1 MSKKRSKA
9 KQRAQEPTK
18 VQPQQIQPQPQPLE
32 RRRCV
37 SVKQLRAQAREL
49 VRKTPTELLAQL
61 YPFSLERK
69 GYWLLGARG
78 IEWEKSLTQAHTL
91 RLKSIG
97 SAADPKEWDGVALVW
112 LQYQEQQNRR
122 RYQVLNGSGQVEAGT
137 ITPEGTKD
145 GAYTLYHSIK
155 GLKHAYYQSP
165 EQQLEATSYPYEV
178 GAFFHGLPCGRF
190 TVTDENGT
198 KLCAGC
204 YELIEIQHS
213 ELTVDAREL
222 AQRLG
227 PHQEVRKLYRRHKKA
242 LKARRATDTQQLIAV
257 STARIVVRYDY
268 LSRRLPEDAV
278 QGFSL
283 GSYLPTVTI
292 QRKPQETWLEAT
304 SRTHH
309 EVLRRVE
316 HQVDAL
322 QAAQAAAYA
331 TTDKP
336 GESWLGAA
344 QPKEVVAGCEQ
355 GGYGQWALKTMAQ
368 SADGTY
374 LRAFL
379 LSSPDEPPAQA
390 NYPGYFVARNGRIV
404 SHEVEGKPLP
414 LWPAATPKPPQLNSA
429 PFAWQ
434 AAGSSVITGAAGE
447 SLGQIWYNQG
457 YACSFKLFNEAAAT
471 GEELTCEE
479 GMVQPSMRLELYQD
493 FRARFPAAI
502 LTVDLTTGQFEGPYE
517 VLYDIDELFAAGYH
531 GELLEFYGT
540 YTVGNNTKNLK
551 RLRQFYS
558 STDYQREQGVYEQ
571 GKPRVTATHEL
582 EDYRDHWGY

>member
-18 VQPQQIQPQPQPLE
+18 VQPQQIQPLV

-37 SVKQLRAQAREL
+37 SIKQLRAQAREL

-78 IEWEKSLTQAHTL
+78 IEWEKSLTQAHIL

-97 SAADPKEWDGVALVW
+97 RAADPKEWDGVALVW

-145 GAYTLYHSIK
+145 GAYTLYHGMK

-165 EQQLEATSYPYEV
+165 EQQLEDTSYPYEV

-204 YELIEIQHS
+204 YELIALQHS
-213 ELTVDAREL
+213 EQTVDAREL

-227 PHQEVRKLYRRHKKA
+227 PHQEIRKLYRRHKKA

-268 LSRRLPEDAV
+268 LSRRLADDAV
-278 QGFSL
+278 QGFSI
-283 GSYLPTVTI
+283 GPYLPTVTI
-292 QRKPQETWLEAT
+292 QRKPQESWLEAT

-316 HQVDAL
+316 RQVAAL
-322 QAAQAAAYA
+322 QAAQATAYEQ
-331 TTDKP
+331 
-336 GESWLGAA
+336 GENWLGAA

-355 GGYGQWALKTMAQ
+355 GGYGQWAFKIMAQ
-368 SADGTY
+368 SADGSY
-374 LRAFL
+374 LRAL
-379 LSSPDEPPAQA
+379 LMSSPNESPAQA

-414 LWPAATPKPPQLNSA
+414 LWPAATSKPLQLNSA
-429 PFAWQ
+429 SFAWL

-471 GEELTCEE
+471 GDELTCED
-479 GMVQPSMRLELYQD
+479 GIVQPSMRLELYQD

-517 VLYDIDELFAAGYH
+517 VLYDIDPTA
-531 GELLEFYGT
+531 
-540 YTVGNNTKNLK
+540 VGGALPDDGI
-551 RLRQFYS
+551 Y
-558 STDYQREQGVYEQ
+558 YV
-571 GKPRVTATHEL
+571 P
-582 EDYRDHWGY
+582 

>member
-9 KQRAQEPTK
+9 KQRAQEPQTS
-18 VQPQQIQPQPQPLE
+18 PQLQPQPLV

-37 SVKQLRAQAREL
+37 SIKQLRAQAREL

-78 IEWEKSLTQAHTL
+78 IAWEKSLTQAHTL

-145 GAYTLYHSIK
+145 GAYTLYHSMK
-155 GLKHAYYQSP
+155 GLKRAYYQSP

-204 YELIEIQHS
+204 YELIALQHS
-213 ELTVDAREL
+213 ELSIDAREL
-222 AQRLG
+222 AQRLSAN
-227 PHQEVRKLYRRHKKA
+227 QEIHKLYRRHKKA
-242 LKARRATDTQQLIAV
+242 LQDRIAAGKQQLIAV
-257 STARIVVRYDY
+257 STERIVVRYDY
-268 LSRRLPEDAV
+268 LSRSLPEDAV

-283 GSYLPTVTI
+283 GAHLPTVTI
-292 QRKPQETWLEAT
+292 ERKPQETWLEAT

-309 EVLRRVE
+309 EVLRLVE
-316 HQVDAL
+316 QQVAAL
-322 QAAQAAAYA
+322 QTAQVTAYEQA
-331 TTDKP
+331 TSEEQ

-344 QPKEVVAGCEQ
+344 QRPEVVTGCEQ
-355 GGYGQWALKTMAQ
+355 GGYGQWALKTIAQ
-368 SADGTY
+368 SEDGSY
-374 LRAFL
+374 LRALL

-390 NYPGYFVARNGRIV
+390 NHAGYFLARNGRIV
-404 SHEVEGKPLP
+404 SHEVAGKSLP
-414 LWPAATPKPPQLNSA
+414 LWPETTNKPPQLDPAS
-429 PFAWQ
+429 FAWL
-434 AAGSSVITGAAGE
+434 AAGSSVITGATGE
-447 SLGQIWYNQG
+447 SLGQIWYHQG

-479 GMVQPSMRLELYQD
+479 GMVQPSMRLALYQD

-540 YTVGNNTKNLK
+540 YTAGNNTKNLK

-558 STDYQREQGVYEQ
+558 STDYRREQGVYEQ

-582 EDYRDHWGY
+582 EEYRDHWGY

>member
-9 KQRAQEPTK
+9 KQRAQEPQTS
-18 VQPQQIQPQPQPLE
+18 PQLQPQPLV

-37 SVKQLRAQAREL
+37 SIKQLRAQAREL

-78 IEWEKSLTQAHTL
+78 IAWEKSLTQAHTL

-97 SAADPKEWDGVALVW
+97 LAADPKEWDGVALVW

-145 GAYTLYHSIK
+145 GAYTLYHSMK
-155 GLKHAYYQSP
+155 GLKRAYYQSS

-204 YELIEIQHS
+204 YELIALQHS

-268 LSRRLPEDAV
+268 LSRRLADDAV
-278 QGFSL
+278 QGFSI
-283 GSYLPTVTI
+283 GPYLPAVTI
-292 QRKPQETWLEAT
+292 QRKPQESWLEAT

-309 EVLRRVE
+309 EVLRLVE
-316 HQVDAL
+316 RQVAAL
-322 QAAQAAAYA
+322 QAAQDAAYEQEN
-331 TTDKP
+331 TDKP
-336 GESWLGAA
+336 GENWLGAA
-344 QPKEVVAGCEQ
+344 QSKEIVAGCEQ

-374 LRAFL
+374 LRALL
-379 LSSPDEPPAQA
+379 LSSSDEPPAQA

-429 PFAWQ
+429 PFAWM
-434 AAGSSVITGAAGE
+434 AAGSSIITGAAGE
-447 SLGQIWYNQG
+447 SLGQVWYNQG

-471 GEELTCEE
+471 GEELTCED
-479 GMVQPSMRLELYQD
+479 GIVQPSMRLELYQD

-558 STDYQREQGVYEQ
+558 STDYRREQGVYEQ

-582 EDYRDHWGY
+582 EDYRDHWGH

>member
-9 KQRAQEPTK
+9 KQRTQEA
-18 VQPQQIQPQPQPLE
+18 PQQIQPQPLV

-37 SVKQLRAQAREL
+37 SIKQLRAQAREL
-49 VRKTPTELLAQL
+49 VRCASTDLLAQL
-61 YPFSLERK
+61 YPISLERK
-69 GYWLLGARG
+69 GYWLLGPGGTAWDRLL
-78 IEWEKSLTQAHTL
+78 EQAHPL
-91 RLKSIG
+91 RLKRIG
-97 SAADPKEWDGVALVW
+97 HTADPKEWDSATLVW
-112 LQYQEQQNRR
+112 LQYQQQQSRR

-137 ITPEGTKD
+137 ITPEGSKD
-145 GAYTLYHSIK
+145 GAYTLYHGMR
-155 GLKHAYYQSP
+155 GLKRAYYQSP
-165 EQQLEATSYPYEV
+165 EKQLEEKSYPYEV

-204 YELIEIQHS
+204 YELIALQHS
-213 ELTVDAREL
+213 ELSIDAREL
-222 AQRLG
+222 AQRLSAN
-227 PHQEVRKLYRRHKKA
+227 QELHKLFRRHKKSLQTRIA
-242 LKARRATDTQQLIAV
+242 AGKQQLIAV
-257 STARIVVRYDY
+257 STERIVVRYDY

-283 GSYLPTVTI
+283 GAHLPTVTI
-292 QRKPQETWLEAT
+292 ERKPQETWLEAT

-309 EVLRRVE
+309 EVLRLVE
-316 HQVDAL
+316 QQVAAL
-322 QAAQAAAYA
+322 QDAQAEAYEQ
-331 TTDKP
+331 
-336 GESWLGAA
+336 GENWLGAA
-344 QPKEVVAGCEQ
+344 QLQTIVAGCEQ

-368 SADGTY
+368 SEDGSY
-374 LRAFL
+374 LRALL

-414 LWPAATPKPPQLNSA
+414 LWPAATPKPLQLDPAS
-429 PFAWQ
+429 FAWL
-434 AAGSSVITGAAGE
+434 AAGSSVITGATGE
-447 SLGQIWYNQG
+447 SLGQVWYHQG

-479 GMVQPSMRLELYQD
+479 GMVQPSMRLALYQD

-540 YTVGNNTKNLK
+540 YTAGNNTKNLK

-558 STDYQREQGVYEQ
+558 STDYRREQGVYEQ

-582 EDYRDHWGY
+582 EEYRDHWGY

>member
-9 KQRAQEPTK
+9 KQRAQEPQTS
-18 VQPQQIQPQPQPLE
+18 PQPQPQPLV

-122 RYQVLNGSGQVEAGT
+122 RYQVLNGTGQVEAGT

-283 GSYLPTVTI
+283 GPYLPAVTI

-304 SRTHH
+304 NRTHH

-316 HQVDAL
+316 RQVAAL
-322 QAAQAAAYA
+322 HAAQATAYEQ
-331 TTDKP
+331 
-336 GESWLGAA
+336 GENWLGAA
-344 QPKEVVAGCEQ
+344 QPKGIVAGCEQ

-390 NYPGYFVARNGRIV
+390 NHAGYFLARNGRIV

-414 LWPAATPKPPQLNSA
+414 LWPAATPKPPQLTSA

-434 AAGSSVITGAAGE
+434 AAGSSVITGGAGE
-447 SLGQIWYNQG
+447 SLGQVWYNLG

-471 GEELTCEE
+471 GEELTCED
-479 GMVQPSMRLELYQD
+479 GMVQPSMRLALYQD

-540 YTVGNNTKNLK
+540 YTAGNNTKNLK

-558 STDYQREQGVYEQ
+558 STDYRREQGVYEQ

-582 EDYRDHWGY
+582 EEYCNEWGY

>member
-18 VQPQQIQPQPQPLE
+18 VQPQQIKPQPLV
-32 RRRCV
+32 RWRCI
-37 SVKQLRAQAREL
+37 SIKQLRAQAREL
-49 VRKTPTELLAQL
+49 VRKTPIELLAQL

-137 ITPEGTKD
+137 ITPEGCKD
-145 GAYTLYHSIK
+145 GAYTLYHGMK
-155 GLKHAYYQSP
+155 GLKRAYYQSP
-165 EQQLEATSYPYEV
+165 EKQLEEKSYPYEV

-204 YELIEIQHS
+204 YELIALQHS
-213 ELTVDAREL
+213 ELSIDAREL
-222 AQRLG
+222 AQRLSAN
-227 PHQEVRKLYRRHKKA
+227 QEIHKLYRRHKKA
-242 LKARRATDTQQLIAV
+242 LQDRIAAGKQQLIAV
-257 STARIVVRYDY
+257 STERIVVRYDY
-268 LSRRLPEDAV
+268 LSRSLPEDAV

-283 GSYLPTVTI
+283 GAHLPTVTI
-292 QRKPQETWLEAT
+292 EREPQETWLEAT

-309 EVLRRVE
+309 EVLRLVE
-316 HQVDAL
+316 QQVAAL
-322 QAAQAAAYA
+322 QTAQVTAYEQA
-331 TTDKP
+331 TSEEQ

-344 QPKEVVAGCEQ
+344 QRPKVVTGCEQ

-368 SADGTY
+368 SEDGSY
-374 LRAFL
+374 LRALL

-479 GMVQPSMRLELYQD
+479 GMVQPSMRLALYQD

-540 YTVGNNTKNLK
+540 YTAGNNTKNLK

-558 STDYQREQGVYEQ
+558 STDYRREQGVYEQ

-582 EDYRDHWGY
+582 EKYRDHWGY

>member
-9 KQRAQEPTK
+9 KQRAQEPTT
-18 VQPQQIQPQPQPLE
+18 VQPQQIKPQPLV

-49 VRKTPTELLAQL
+49 VRSSPAELLAQL
-61 YPFSLERK
+61 YPISLERK
-69 GYWLLGARG
+69 GYWLLGPRG
-78 IEWEKSLTQAHTL
+78 IAWEQSLTQANGL

-97 SAADPKEWDGVALVW
+97 HAADPKEWDGVALVW

-145 GAYTLYHSIK
+145 GAYTLYHSMK
-155 GLKHAYYQSP
+155 GLKRAYYQSP

-198 KLCAGC
+198 KLCVGC
-204 YELIEIQHS
+204 YELIALQHS
-213 ELTVDAREL
+213 ELTVDAREP

-227 PHQEVRKLYRRHKKA
+227 PHQEIRKLCRRHKKA

-268 LSRRLPEDAV
+268 LSRRLADDAV
-278 QGFSL
+278 QGFSI
-283 GSYLPTVTI
+283 GPYLPTVTI
-292 QRKPQETWLEAT
+292 QRKPQESWLEAT

-316 HQVDAL
+316 RQVAAL
-322 QAAQAAAYA
+322 QAAQAAAYEQ
-331 TTDKP
+331 
-336 GESWLGAA
+336 GENWLGAA
-344 QPKEVVAGCEQ
+344 QPKGIVAGCEQ

-434 AAGSSVITGAAGE
+434 AAGSSVITGGAGE
-447 SLGQIWYNQG
+447 SLGQVWYNQG

-471 GEELTCEE
+471 GEALTCEE

-502 LTVDLTTGQFEGPYE
+502 LTVDLTTGQFDGPYE
-517 VLYDIDELFAAGYH
+517 VLYDIDELCAAGYH

-558 STDYQREQGVYEQ
+558 SPDYRREQGVYEQ

-582 EDYRDHWGY
+582 EEYCNEWGY

>member
-18 VQPQQIQPQPQPLE
+18 VQPQQIQPLV

-37 SVKQLRAQAREL
+37 SIKQLRAQAREL

-78 IEWEKSLTQAHTL
+78 IAWEKSLTQAHTL

-97 SAADPKEWDGVALVW
+97 LAADPKEWDGVALVW
-112 LQYQEQQNRR
+112 LQYQEQQNLR
-122 RYQVLNGSGQVEAGT
+122 RYQVLNGAGQVEAGT

-145 GAYTLYHSIK
+145 GAYTLYHSMK
-155 GLKHAYYQSP
+155 GLKRAYYQSP

-204 YELIEIQHS
+204 YELIALQHS

-283 GSYLPTVTI
+283 EPYLPTITI

-316 HQVDAL
+316 RQVAAL
-322 QAAQAAAYA
+322 QADQAAAYA
-331 TTDKP
+331 TTDQP
-336 GESWLGAA
+336 GENWLGAA
-344 QPKEVVAGCEQ
+344 QPKGIVAGCEQ

-368 SADGTY
+368 SEDGSY
-374 LRAFL
+374 LRALL
-379 LSSPDEPPAQA
+379 LSSSDEPPAQA

-429 PFAWQ
+429 PFAWM
-434 AAGSSVITGAAGE
+434 AAGSSIITGAAGE

-471 GEELTCEE
+471 GEELTCED

-558 STDYQREQGVYEQ
+558 STDYRREQGVYEQ

>member
-18 VQPQQIQPQPQPLE
+18 VQPQQIQPQPQPLV

-37 SVKQLRAQAREL
+37 SIKQLRAQAREL

-78 IEWEKSLTQAHTL
+78 IEWEKSLTSAHGL

-97 SAADPKEWDGVALVW
+97 LAAAPKEWDGVALVW

-145 GAYTLYHSIK
+145 GAYTLYHGMK

-165 EQQLEATSYPYEV
+165 EQQLEDTSYPYEV

-227 PHQEVRKLYRRHKKA
+227 PHQEIRKLCRRHKKA

-292 QRKPQETWLEAT
+292 QRKPQESWLEAT

-316 HQVDAL
+316 CQVAAL

-374 LRAFL
+374 LRALL

-390 NYPGYFVARNGRIV
+390 NHAGYFLARNGHIV
-404 SHEVEGKPLP
+404 SHEVAGKSLP
-414 LWPAATPKPPQLNSA
+414 LWPETTNKPPQLDPAS
-429 PFAWQ
+429 FAWL
-434 AAGSSVITGAAGE
+434 AAGSSVITGATGE
-447 SLGQIWYNQG
+447 SLGQIWYHQG

-558 STDYQREQGVYEQ
+558 STDYLREQGVYEQ

>member
-9 KQRAQEPTK
+9 KQRAQEPQTS
-18 VQPQQIQPQPQPLE
+18 PQLQLQPQPLV

-37 SVKQLRAQAREL
+37 SIKQLRAQAREL

-78 IEWEKSLTQAHTL
+78 IAWEKSLTQAHGL

-97 SAADPKEWDGVALVW
+97 LAADPKEWDGVALVW
-112 LQYQEQQNRR
+112 LQYQEQQSRR

-137 ITPEGTKD
+137 ITPEGIKD
-145 GAYTLYHSIK
+145 GAYTLYHSMK
-155 GLKHAYYQSP
+155 GLKRAYYQSP
-165 EQQLEATSYPYEV
+165 EQQLEATSYPYEE

-204 YELIEIQHS
+204 YELIALQHS

-257 STARIVVRYDY
+257 STERIVVRYDY
-268 LSRRLPEDAV
+268 LSRSLPEDAV

-283 GSYLPTVTI
+283 GAHLPTVTI
-292 QRKPQETWLEAT
+292 ERKPQETWLEAT

-309 EVLRRVE
+309 EVLRLVE
-316 HQVDAL
+316 QQVAAL
-322 QAAQAAAYA
+322 QTAQVTAYEQA
-331 TTDKP
+331 TSEEQ

-344 QPKEVVAGCEQ
+344 QRPEVVTGCEQ

-368 SADGTY
+368 SEDGAY
-374 LRAFL
+374 LRALL

-390 NYPGYFVARNGRIV
+390 IHAGYFLARNGRIV
-404 SHEVEGKPLP
+404 SHEVAGKSLP

-540 YTVGNNTKNLK
+540 YTAGNNTKNLK

-558 STDYQREQGVYEQ
+558 STDYRREQGVYEQ

-582 EDYRDHWGY
+582 EEYRDHWGY

>member
-9 KQRAQEPTK
+9 KQRAQEPQTS
-18 VQPQQIQPQPQPLE
+18 PQLQPQPLV

-37 SVKQLRAQAREL
+37 SIKQLRAQAREL

-78 IEWEKSLTQAHTL
+78 IAWEKSLTQAHGL

-97 SAADPKEWDGVALVW
+97 LAADPKEWGGVALVW
-112 LQYQEQQNRR
+112 LQYQEQQSRR

-137 ITPEGTKD
+137 ITPEGIKD
-145 GAYTLYHSIK
+145 GAYTLYHSMK
-155 GLKHAYYQSP
+155 GLKRAYYQSP
-165 EQQLEATSYPYEV
+165 EQQLEATSYPYEE

-204 YELIEIQHS
+204 YELIALQHS

-278 QGFSL
+278 QGFSI
-283 GSYLPTVTI
+283 GPYLPTITI
-292 QRKPQETWLEAT
+292 QRKPQESWLEAT
-304 SRTHH
+304 SRTHQ

-316 HQVDAL
+316 RQVAAL
-322 QAAQAAAYA
+322 QTAQAVAYEQE
-331 TTDKP
+331 TTDQP
-336 GESWLGAA
+336 GENWLGAA
-344 QPKEVVAGCEQ
+344 QSKEIVAGCEQ

-374 LRAFL
+374 LRAL
-379 LSSPDEPPAQA
+379 LMSSPDESPAQA

-414 LWPAATPKPPQLNSA
+414 LWPAATSKPLQLNSA
-429 PFAWQ
+429 SFAWL

-471 GEELTCEE
+471 GDELTCED
-479 GMVQPSMRLELYQD
+479 GIVQPSMRLELYQD

-502 LTVDLTTGQFEGPYE
+502 LTVDLTTGQFDGPYE
-517 VLYDIDELFAAGYH
+517 LLYDIDELFAAGYH

-540 YTVGNNTKNLK
+540 YTAGNNTKNLK
-551 RLRQFYS
+551 RLRPFYS
-558 STDYQREQGVYEQ
+558 STDYRREQGVYEQ

-582 EDYRDHWGY
+582 EDYRDQWGY

>member
-18 VQPQQIQPQPQPLE
+18 VQPQPLV

-37 SVKQLRAQAREL
+37 SIKQLRAQAREL

-97 SAADPKEWDGVALVW
+97 LAADPKEWDGVALVW

-145 GAYTLYHSIK
+145 GAYTLYHSMK
-155 GLKHAYYQSP
+155 GLKRAYYQSP

-204 YELIEIQHS
+204 YELIALQHS

-227 PHQEVRKLYRRHKKA
+227 PHQEVHKLYRRHKKA
-242 LKARRATDTQQLIAV
+242 LKARSATDTQQLIAV

-268 LSRRLPEDAV
+268 LSRRLADDAV
-278 QGFSL
+278 QGFSI
-283 GSYLPTVTI
+283 GPYLPAVTI
-292 QRKPQETWLEAT
+292 QRKPQESWLEAT

-316 HQVDAL
+316 CQVAAL

-331 TTDKP
+331 TTDQP
-336 GESWLGAA
+336 GENWLGAA
-344 QPKEVVAGCEQ
+344 QSKEIVAGCEQ
-355 GGYGQWALKTMAQ
+355 GGYGQWALKTMVQ
-368 SADGTY
+368 NADGTY
-374 LRAFL
+374 LRALL

-429 PFAWQ
+429 PFAWL
-434 AAGSSVITGAAGE
+434 AAGSSVITGGAGE

-471 GEELTCEE
+471 GEELTCED

-493 FRARFPAAI
+493 FRARFPAAF

-531 GELLEFYGT
+531 GELLEFYGI

-551 RLRQFYS
+551 RLRPFYS
-558 STDYQREQGVYEQ
+558 SSDYLREQGVYEQ